1 MFIFARLH
9 RTKNAMKRALKVV
22 GYILLSLILLFVIGL
37 AYIYI
42 SANNQSKAN
51 LSQLGGEAKT
61 ISIDGFSFRDLN
73 KNGTLDAYEDKR
85 QPLEA
90 RVADLLSQMT
100 LEEKAGTMFI
110 NILKTSSD
118 GELAE
123 TPEIGNLFSF
133 ALPANSALIVGKRM
147 NYFNL
152 LQTPHT
158 RALATWQNNIQKVA
172 ERTRLGIPITLA
184 TDPRNHF
191 VLNEFASLLAGDFS
205 MWPEP
210 LGFAAIGDSVMM
222 QKFGDIARQEY
233 CAVGIRLALH
243 PMADLATEPRW
254 PRINGTFGED
264 AKLASKLVYA
274 YIKGF
279 QGDSLSSTSVACMT
293 KHFSG
298 GGPQKEG
305 LDPHFQFQKGQVYP
319 GNNFKYHLIPFEAAF
334 AAKTAQIMP
343 YYGVP
348 MGQTSEDVG
357 FAFNKDII
365 KGLLREKY
373 HFEGVVCSDWGLIT
387 DVENLMISFPA
398 KAHGVMHL
406 SEEER
411 MLKIINAGVDQFG
424 GESLPEMLVKLVKD
438 GKVSEDRINL
448 SVRRIL
454 RDKFRLGLFE
464 NPYVD
469 VDKAVKIVGNK
480 DFVEAGLDAQHRSL
494 VLLKNGEVRN
504 AKALPL
510 KSDLKIYTQGIDK
523 KVASQYATVVD
534 SPKEAD
540 FAIIRLDAPFEPRKG
555 YVESLFHHGDLD
567 FKGEQKKKILD
578 LLEKKPTIVS
588 IYLERP
594 AVIPEIAEKSAGLI
608 ANFGTSDTALLD
620 VIFGKFKPSG
630 KLPIELPS
638 SMEAV
643 RNQMEDVPYDSKDP
657 LYHFGFGLSY

>member
-1 MFIFARLH
+1 
-9 RTKNAMKRALKVV
+9 MKRALKIL
-22 GYILLSLILLFVIGL
+22 GYIVLSLVAVIIVGVAYLF
-37 AYIYI
+37 I
-42 SANNQSKAN
+42 SANNKSKAN
-51 LSQLGGEAKT
+51 LSQLGEVAKT
-61 ISIDGFSFRDLN
+61 IAIDGFSFRDLN
-73 KNGTLDAYEDKR
+73 KNGRLDVYEDQR
-85 QPLEA
+85 QPLES
-90 RVADLLSQMT
+90 RISDLLSQMT

-110 NILKTSSD
+110 NILKTSSN
-118 GELAE
+118 GKLAE

-133 ALPANSALIVGKRM
+133 ALPANSELIVGKKM
-147 NYFNL
+147 NHFNL

-158 RALATWQNNIQKVA
+158 RELATWQNNIQKVA

-191 VLNEFASLLAGDFS
+191 TSNEFASLLAGDFS

-210 LGFAAIGDSVMM
+210 LGFAAIGDSVIV
-222 QKFGDIARQEY
+222 QKFSDIARQEY

-279 QGDSLSSTSVACMT
+279 QGDSLGATSVACMT

-334 AAKTAQIMP
+334 KAKTAQIMP

-365 KGLLREKY
+365 TGLLRDKY

-387 DVENLMISFPA
+387 DVENFMLSFPA

-406 SEEER
+406 TPEER

-424 GESLPEMLVKLVKD
+424 GESLPEMLVNLVKA
-438 GKVSEDRINL
+438 GKISEARINL

-454 RDKFRLGLFE
+454 KDKFRLGLFD

-469 VDKAVKIVGNK
+469 VDKAVQIVGNN
-480 DFVEAGLDAQHRSL
+480 DFVKAGLDAQHQSL
-494 VLLKNGEVRN
+494 VLLKNGEIKN
-504 AKALPL
+504 TKALPL
-510 KSDLKIYTQGIDK
+510 QSTMKIYTQGIDK
-523 KVASQYATVVD
+523 KVAAQYATVVD
-534 SPKEAD
+534 SPEEAD
-540 FAIIRLDAPFEPRKG
+540 IAIIRLDAPFEPRKG

-578 LLEKKPTIVS
+578 LLEKVPTIIS
-588 IYLERP
+588 IYLDRP
-594 AVIPEIAEKSAGLI
+594 AVIPEIAEKSMGLI
-608 ANFGTSDTALLD
+608 ANFGTSDVALLD
-620 VIFGKFKPSG
+620 VIFGKYKPLG

-643 RNQMEDVPYDSKDP
+643 RNQKEDVPYDSKAP
-657 LYHFGFGLSY
+657 LYPFGFGLRY

>member
-1 MFIFARLH
+1 MR
-9 RTKNAMKRALKVV
+9 RALKII
-22 GYILLSLILLFVIGL
+22 GYAVLSLIVLTALGL
-37 AYIYI
+37 AYLYI
-42 SANNQSKAN
+42 SASRESNKN
-51 LSQLGGEAKT
+51 LSLLGSEVKI
-61 ISIDGFSFRDLN
+61 ISLNGFPFRDLN
-73 KNGTLDAYEDKR
+73 KNGALDVYEDKR
-85 QPLEA
+85 QPVEV
-90 RVADLLSQMT
+90 RVADLLRQMT
-100 LEEKAGTMFI
+100 LEEKAGTMFV
-110 NILKTSSD
+110 NILKTSST

-123 TPEIGNLFSF
+123 IPEFGNLFSF
-133 ALPANSALIVGKRM
+133 TLPANSALIAGKKM
-147 NYFNL
+147 NHFNL

-158 RALATWQNNIQKVA
+158 AALATWQNNVQRLA
-172 ERTRLGIPITLA
+172 ERSRLGIPITLA
-184 TDPRNHF
+184 TDPRSHF
-191 VLNEFASLLAGDFS
+191 TLNEFASLLAGDFS
-205 MWPEP
+205 MWPEA
-210 LGFAAIGDSVMM
+210 LGFAAIGDSVLM
-222 QKFGDIARQEY
+222 QKFGDIVRREY
-233 CAVGIRLALH
+233 LAVGIRLALH

-254 PRINGTFGED
+254 ARINGTFGED

-305 LDPHFQFQKGQVYP
+305 LDPHFQFQKGQIYP
-319 GNNFKYHLIPFEAAF
+319 GNNFRYHLIPFEAAF
-334 AAKTAQIMP
+334 AARTAQIMP

-357 FAFNKDII
+357 FAFNKEMIT
-365 KGLLREKY
+365 GLLREQY
-373 HFEGVVCSDWGLIT
+373 HFDGVVCSDWGLIT
-387 DVENLMISFPA
+387 DVENIMISFPA

-406 SEEER
+406 SPEER

-424 GESLPEMLVKLVKD
+424 GESLPEMLVKLVNE

-469 VDKAVKIVGNK
+469 VDEAVRIVGNK
-480 DFVEAGLDAQHRSL
+480 DFAEAGLDAQRRSL
-494 VLLKNGEVRN
+494 VLLKNGDVKN
-504 AKALPL
+504 AKVLPL
-510 KSDLKIYTQGIDK
+510 NSSVKIYTEGIDK
-523 KVASQYATVVD
+523 KTASRYATVVD
-534 SPKEAD
+534 NPEAAD
-540 FAIIRLDAPFEPRKG
+540 FSIIRLDAPFEPREG
-555 YVESLFHHGDLD
+555 FVESLFHHGDLD

-588 IYLERP
+588 IYLDRP

-608 ANFGTSDTALLD
+608 ANFGISDEGLLD
-620 VIFGKFKPSG
+620 VVFGKFKPSG

-643 RNQMEDVPYDSKDP
+643 RAQKEDVPYDSKDP
-657 LYHFGFGLSY
+657 LFQFGFGLTY

>member
-1 MFIFARLH
+1 
-9 RTKNAMKRALKVV
+9 MKRAFRVLT
-22 GYILLSLILLFVIGL
+22 YLLLSILVLFIIGL
-37 AYIYI
+37 AYLYLT
-42 SANNQSKAN
+42 ATRESKAN
-51 LSQLGGEAKT
+51 LSQLGDEART
-61 ISIDGFSFRDLN
+61 ISVDGFSFRDLN

-85 QPLEA
+85 QPLEK

-100 LEEKAGTMFI
+100 LEEKAGTMFF
-110 NILKTSSD
+110 NILKTSSH

-123 TPEIGNLFSF
+123 TPEFGNLFSF
-133 ALPANSALIVGKRM
+133 TLPANSSLIVGKKM
-147 NYFNL
+147 NHFNL

-158 RALATWQNNIQKVA
+158 SALATWQNNIQKVA
-172 ERTRLGIPITLA
+172 ERTRLGIPITLG

-191 VLNEFASLLAGDFS
+191 TLNEFASLLAGDFS

-210 LGFAAIGDSVMM
+210 LGFAAIGDSIMM
-222 QKFGDIARQEY
+222 RKFADIARQEY
-233 CAVGIRLALH
+233 CAVGIRVALH

-264 AKLASKLVYA
+264 ARLASKLAYA

-319 GNNFKYHLIPFEAAF
+319 GNNFNYHLIPFEAAF

-348 MGQTSEDVG
+348 MGQTSENVG
-357 FAFNKDII
+357 FAFNKEII
-365 KGLLREKY
+365 SGLLREKY
-373 HFEGVVCSDWGLIT
+373 HFDGVVCSDWGLIT
-387 DVENLMISFPA
+387 DVENIMISFPA
-398 KAHGVMHL
+398 KAHGVMNL
-406 SEEER
+406 SPEER

-424 GESLPEMLVKLVKD
+424 GESLPEMLIKLVKE

-469 VDKAVKIVGNK
+469 VNKAIKIVGNK
-480 DFVEAGLDAQHRSL
+480 DFVKAGLDAQRRSL
-494 VLLKNGEVRN
+494 VLLKNGEIKNTR
-504 AKALPL
+504 ALPL
-510 KSDLKIYTQGIDK
+510 ASSVKIYTQGIDK
-523 KVASQYATVVD
+523 KVASLYATVVD
-534 SPKEAD
+534 SPEAAD
-540 FAIIRLDAPFEPRKG
+540 FAVIRLDAPFEPRKG
-555 YVESLFHHGDLD
+555 FVESLFHHGDLD
-567 FKGEQKKKILD
+567 FKGEQKKGILD
-578 LLEKKPTIVS
+578 LLEKKPTIVT
-588 IYLERP
+588 IYLDRP

-608 ANFGTSDTALLD
+608 ANFGTSDAALLD
-620 VIFGKFKPSG
+620 IVFGKFRPSG

-643 RNQMEDVPYDSKDP
+643 RNQKEDVPYDSKDP